1 MKRAPNP
8 WIAVPSLLVGAL
20 AAFLGWMVTD
30 VSCRSGGGDACPGWG
45 LALAAV
51 SFLAATIGVGLV
63 LVLAYR
69 SLAEW
74 RERSESDVGDDQ

>member
-1 MKRAPNP
+1 MKRTPNP

-20 AAFLGWMVTD
+20 AAFLGWVVTD
-30 VSCRSGGGDACPGWG
+30 LSCRSGGGDACPGWG
-45 LALAAV
+45 LALAAI
-51 SFLAATIGVGLV
+51 SFIAATIGVGLV

-74 RERSESDVGDDQ
+74 RERSGSDAGEQQ